1 MPTYEYEC
9 RHCGHAFEAFQSMT
23 DKPLRKCPE
32 CGGRVRRLIGAGAG
46 VIFKGA
52 GFYATD
58 YRSTSYAES
67 AKADKPKKNSK
78 TEAKPGQA
86 CLAKADGVGEADRV
100 GEAGGAGEAGK
111 AGKCRG
117 GSCGAS

>member
-9 RHCGHAFEAFQSMT
+9 RQCGHAFEAFQNMT

-46 VIFKGA
+46 VIFKGS

-58 YRSTSYAES
+58 YRSTSYADG
-67 AKADKPKKNSK
+67 AKADKPKADSK
-78 TEAKPGQA
+78 TKSKPGQGYP
-86 CLAKADGVGEADRV
+86 AKAGQGR
-100 GEAGGAGEAGK
+100 
-111 AGKCRG
+111 RG
-117 GSCGAS
+117 R